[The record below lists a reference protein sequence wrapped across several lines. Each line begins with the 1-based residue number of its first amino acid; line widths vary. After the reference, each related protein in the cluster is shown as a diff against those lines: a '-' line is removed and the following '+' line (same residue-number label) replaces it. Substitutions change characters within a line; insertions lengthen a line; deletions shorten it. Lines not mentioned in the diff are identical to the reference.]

1 LDTAAFERLMNIRPE
16 TPADYADIAD
26 LQVHAF
32 GGQIAEALLIA
43 FLRQR
48 RDFDPELSLVA
59 EVDQR
64 IVGHVL
70 FSPFSISLLGQH
82 IKAVILAPLGIEN
95 LYQRQGIGE
104 ALVQQGHRVA
114 LSKDCLVSFVIGYDT
129 FFPRFGYK
137 TGAFGLSLL
146 TLDRQQV
153 LPSSTVLESRGPTE
167 SDCTALFALAMGEE
181 YNVDFAMGQGES
193 LLDWISPNPNVHA
206 RVYLRHGTVVGYT
219 RVHKDE
225 PDKPRIFLAY
235 DKDAAHAMAAML
247 MKDFPS
253 ITLTLHPFTK
263 SAAAFAVKPQVTPW
277 KAAMACSLAP
287 NPFEDYYAQ
296 IQAGTRPPGRV
307 NLPVAFD
314 LIF

>member
-1 LDTAAFERLMNIRPE
+1 MNIRPE
-16 TPADYADIAD
+16 TPADYARIAD

-32 GGQIAEALLIA
+32 GGQIAEALLIM

-48 RDFDPELSLVA
+48 HDFDPEMSLVA

-64 IVGHVL
+64 IVGHIL
-70 FSPFSISLLGQH
+70 FSPFTISLLGQH

-104 ALVQQGHRVA
+104 ALIAEGHRIA
-114 LSKDCLVSFVIGYDT
+114 LSKDYLVSLVIGYDT

-137 TGAFGLSLL
+137 TGAFGLSAV

-153 LPSSTVLESRGPTE
+153 LPSETVLESRGPTE
-167 SDCTALFALAMGEE
+167 SDCTALFALALGEE
-181 YNVDFAMGQGES
+181 YHVDFALGQGES

-206 RVYLRHGTVVGYT
+206 RVYLRAGTVVGYT
-219 RVHKDE
+219 RIHKDE
-225 PDKPRIFLAY
+225 PDKPRMFLAY
-235 DKDAAHAMAAML
+235 DKDAARAMAAML
-247 MKDFPS
+247 IKDFPS
-253 ITLTLHPFTK
+253 ITLPHHPFTK
-263 SAAAFAVKPQVTPW
+263 SAAAFAVKPQVIPW

-287 NPFEDYYAQ
+287 NPFEAYYAQ

-307 NLPVAFD
+307 NWPVAFD
-314 LIF
+314 LIY